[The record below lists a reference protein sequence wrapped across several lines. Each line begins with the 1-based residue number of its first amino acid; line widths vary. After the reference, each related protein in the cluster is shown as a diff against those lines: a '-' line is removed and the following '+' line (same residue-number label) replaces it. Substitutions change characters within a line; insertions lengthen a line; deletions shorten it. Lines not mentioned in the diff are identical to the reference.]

1 MISMLL
7 LVAAATGVD
16 CSAAQSNVEMKAC
29 AARDLSA
36 ADAALNRQYAAT
48 MRAMTALDRD
58 WPRDSADKRAGYVA
72 TLRSAQRAWIAFRDL
87 HCSAVG
93 YQMRGGTGEGLLVT
107 TCRADLTRD
116 RTKQLAQLSETN

>member
-7 LVAAATGVD
+7 LVAAASGVD

-36 ADAALNRQYAAT
+36 ADAALNRQYGVT
-48 MRAMTALDRD
+48 MRTMGSFDRH
-58 WPRDSADKRAGYVA
+58 WPKDSADKRPGYTA
-72 TLRSAQRAWIAFRDL
+72 ILRSAQRAWIAFRDL

-116 RTKQLAQLSETN
+116 RTKQLAQLAETN